1 MQINQEH
8 RSTKKEPAM
17 NAPDTLAPKLRNGLN
32 PFLQADFYKTGHPFQ
47 YPKGTNKIL
56 ANFTP
61 RSARLAPVLPELF
74 DEKIVWFGLQG
85 FIKEILIGLFDREFF
100 GKLASTAVRHYQR
113 RVDNALGKG
122 AVTVDHLQA
131 LHDLGYLPLEIRSV
145 PEGARVDIRVP
156 PVTFINTRPEF
167 AWLVTYIETLFSCE
181 SWKPSTVA
189 TIAFEYRKLLT
200 YFAQL
205 TGSPMAF
212 VDWQGHDFSMRGMA
226 GLYDARKC
234 GAGHLLSFTGTD
246 TIPAIDYLEDLY
258 NADSDRELIGGSV
271 PATEHSVMCL
281 GSKEG
286 EIETIRRLVKQVY
299 PAGIVSVVSDT
310 WDFWQVVTDFAA
322 ALKSEIMSRQPD
334 ALGNAKV
341 VFRPDSGDPVKILTG
356 YFCTDVPDVQDRA
369 ALQAAQAAG
378 FEAVRDAATGTYW
391 LLGEDASARQT
402 LREPEVKG
410 AVQCL
415 WDTFG
420 GVQTDRGYKLLDP
433 HVGLIY
439 GDSITL
445 TRARDILVRLE
456 RKGFASGNVVLGIGS
471 YTYQYLTRDT
481 FGWALKATYA
491 EVNGEPQ
498 ELVKDPVTDSGVKK
512 SAKGLLR
519 VDKTPDGYVL
529 HDQQTPEQAAGGAL
543 VPVFRDG
550 ELLVEQSL
558 AEIRARLQ
566 GSWTCPEAGSIR
578 WPAC

>member
-1 MQINQEH
+1 
-8 RSTKKEPAM
+8 M
-17 NAPDTLAPKLRNGLN
+17 NAPDTLAHQLKNGLN

-85 FIKEILIGLFDREFF
+85 FIKEILIGLFNREFF
-100 GKLASTAVRHYQR
+100 GKPASTAVRQYQR

-156 PVTFINTRPEF
+156 PVTFINTQPEF

-391 LLGEDASARQT
+391 LLGEDASAQQT
-402 LREPEVKG
+402 LRAPEVKG

>member
-1 MQINQEH
+1 
-8 RSTKKEPAM
+8 M
-17 NAPDTLAPKLRNGLN
+17 NAPESLAPALKNGLN

-74 DEKIVWFGLQG
+74 DDKIVWFGLQG
-85 FIKEILIGLFDREFF
+85 FIKEILIGLFNREFF
-100 GKLASTAVRHYQR
+100 GKPAAAAVRQYQR

-156 PVTFINTRPEF
+156 PVTFVNTRPEF

-200 YFAQL
+200 YFAQQ

-281 GSKEG
+281 GSQEG

-322 ALKSEIMSRQPD
+322 ALKTEILSRQPD

-369 ALQAAQAAG
+369 ALQAALAGG
-378 FEAVRDAATGTYW
+378 FEAVRDVATGTFW

-402 LREPEVKG
+402 LRAPEVKG

-420 GVQTDRGYKLLDP
+420 GVQTDRGYKLLDS

-519 VDKTPDGYVL
+519 VDQTPDGYVL

-543 VPVFRDG
+543 IPVFRDG
-550 ELLVEQSL
+550 ELLVEQNL
-558 AEIRARLQ
+558 AGIRARLQ
-566 GSWTCPEAGSIR
+566 GSWVCPEAGSIR
-578 WPAC
+578 WPAR

>member
-1 MQINQEH
+1 
-8 RSTKKEPAM
+8 M
-17 NAPDTLAPKLRNGLN
+17 NAPDTLASALKNGLN

-85 FIKEILIGLFDREFF
+85 FIKEILIGLFNREFF
-100 GKLASTAVRHYQR
+100 AKPAATAVRQYQR

-156 PVTFINTRPEF
+156 PVTFINTQPEF

-258 NADSDRELIGGSV
+258 LADSDRELIGGSV

-322 ALKSEIMSRQPD
+322 ALKSEIMSREPD

-356 YFCTDVPDVQDRA
+356 YFCTDVPRVDDRA

-378 FEAVRDAATGTYW
+378 FEAVRDAATGNYW
-391 LLGEDASARQT
+391 LLGEDASARQA
-402 LREPEVKG
+402 LRAAEVKG

-420 GVQTDRGYKLLDP
+420 GVETERGYKLLDP

-519 VDKTPDGYVL
+519 VEETPSGYVL

-558 AEIRARLQ
+558 AQIRARLQ
-566 GSWTCPEAGSIR
+566 GSWVCPEPGSVC

>member
-1 MQINQEH
+1 
-8 RSTKKEPAM
+8 M

-85 FIKEILIGLFDREFF
+85 FIKEILIGLFNREFF
-100 GKLASTAVRHYQR
+100 GKPASTAVRHYQR

-156 PVTFINTRPEF
+156 PVTFINTQPEF

-246 TIPAIDYLEDLY
+246 TIPGIDYLEDLY

-286 EIETIRRLVKQVY
+286 EIETIRRLVKEVY

>member
-1 MQINQEH
+1 
-8 RSTKKEPAM
+8 M
-17 NAPDTLAPKLRNGLN
+17 NAPDTLAPALKNGLN

-85 FIKEILIGLFDREFF
+85 FIKEILIGLFNREFF
-100 GKLASTAVRHYQR
+100 AKPATTAVRQYQR

-246 TIPAIDYLEDLY
+246 TIPAIDYLEDIY

-356 YFCTDVPDVQDRA
+356 YFCTDVPGVQDRA

-391 LLGEDASARQT
+391 LLGEDASAQQT
-402 LREPEVKG
+402 LRAPEVKG

-420 GVQTDRGYKLLDP
+420 GVETDRGYKLLDP

-519 VDKTPDGYVL
+519 VDETPDGFVL

-543 VPVFRDG
+543 APVFRDG

-566 GSWTCPEAGSIR
+566 GSWVCPEPGSIR

>member
-1 MQINQEH
+1 
-8 RSTKKEPAM
+8 M
-17 NAPDTLAPKLRNGLN
+17 NAPDTLAHQLKNGLN

-85 FIKEILIGLFDREFF
+85 FIKEILIGLFNREFF
-100 GKLASTAVRHYQR
+100 AKPATTAVRQYQR

-246 TIPAIDYLEDLY
+246 TIPAIDYLEDIY

-356 YFCTDVPDVQDRA
+356 YFCADVPGVQDGA

-391 LLGEDASARQT
+391 LLGEDASAQQT
-402 LREPEVKG
+402 LRAPEVKG

-420 GVQTDRGYKLLDP
+420 GVETDRGYKLLDP

-519 VDKTPDGYVL
+519 VDETPDGFVL
-529 HDQQTPEQAAGGAL
+529 HDQQTPEQAAGGVLA
-543 VPVFRDG
+543 PVFRDG

-566 GSWTCPEAGSIR
+566 GSWVCPEPGSIS

>member
-1 MQINQEH
+1 
-8 RSTKKEPAM
+8 M
-17 NAPDTLAPKLRNGLN
+17 NAPDTLAPAPKNGLN

-85 FIKEILIGLFDREFF
+85 FIKEILIGLFNREFF
-100 GKLASTAVRHYQR
+100 AKPATTAVRQYQR

-131 LHDLGYLPLEIRSV
+131 LHELGYLPLEIRSV

-246 TIPAIDYLEDLY
+246 TIPAIDYLEDIY

-356 YFCTDVPDVQDRA
+356 YFCTDVPGVQDRA

-391 LLGEDASARQT
+391 LLGEDASAQQT
-402 LREPEVKG
+402 LRAPEVKG

-420 GVQTDRGYKLLDP
+420 GVETDRGYKLLDP

-519 VDKTPDGYVL
+519 VDETPDGFVL

-543 VPVFRDG
+543 APVFRDG

-566 GSWTCPEAGSIR
+566 GSWVCPEPGSIR